1 MANLRQTISILSF
14 SKSFL
19 THVACPAAT
28 FRTSTFCSRQVT
40 NGIIRYNG
48 SFGIFRIYRK
58 LGNDACAGAEAL
70 RAGWKD
76 K

>member
-1 MANLRQTISILSF
+1 MELVLSNLIPGEAVM
-14 SKSFL
+14 
-19 THVACPAAT
+19 THNAYAAAT
-28 FRTSTFCSRQVT
+28 FRSNTFLVWCVT

-48 SFGIFRIYRK
+48 TFEIFRTYRN
-58 LGNDACAGAEAL
+58 LGNDECTRAKAL